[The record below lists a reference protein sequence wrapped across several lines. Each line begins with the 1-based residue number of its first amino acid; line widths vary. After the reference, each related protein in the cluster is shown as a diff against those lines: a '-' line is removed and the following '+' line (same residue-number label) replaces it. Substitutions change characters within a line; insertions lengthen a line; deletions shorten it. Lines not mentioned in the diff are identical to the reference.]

1 LNIENRQ
8 VVEEADS
15 EFNLFPYHFLR
26 RKETESVDVFF
37 YGTQKLKQ
45 KKVSNVTDELIES
58 VN

>member
-45 KKVSNVTDELIES
+45 KKGFKRH
-58 VN
+58 